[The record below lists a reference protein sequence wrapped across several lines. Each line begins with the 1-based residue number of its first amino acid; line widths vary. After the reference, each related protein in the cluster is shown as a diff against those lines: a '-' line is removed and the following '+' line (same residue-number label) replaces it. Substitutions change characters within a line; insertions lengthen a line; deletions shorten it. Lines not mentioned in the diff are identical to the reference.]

1 MANICTTQVDF
12 YASPKA
18 IEWLDQEIEKIKK
31 AENVTDAF
39 AQSFKTDS
47 DLQPDGTISN
57 IIDTIG
63 AKWITISDWS
73 KIDDTQYY
81 LNLETAWH
89 YPKDLM
95 ERIAEK
101 LQKMTEESGEEFTNP
116 NDDTYAMGKGR
127 YWDETY
133 DPIGVFVS
141 YGIGNTDEAES
152 SIDED
157 QFEWE
162 EENPEGFFWDE
173 VIEPE
178 FESLEEEI

>member
-18 IEWLDQEIEKIKK
+18 IDWLDQEIEKIRKS
-31 AENVTDAF
+31 ENVTDAF
-39 AQSFKTDS
+39 AESFKTEN

-63 AKWITISDWS
+63 AKWITISDWG
-73 KIDDTQYY
+73 KQDDTQYY

-95 ERIAEK
+95 ELIVEK
-101 LQKMTEESGEEFTNP
+101 LQKMTEEGEEEFTNP

-141 YGIGNTDEAES
+141 YGLENTDEAES

-162 EENPEGFFWDE
+162 EENPEGYFWDE

>member
-31 AENVTDAF
+31 ADNVTDAF
-39 AQSFKTDS
+39 AESFKTES

-63 AKWITISDWS
+63 AKWITISDWG
-73 KIDDTQYY
+73 KIDETQYY

-116 NDDTYAMGKGR
+116 NDETNAMGKGR
-127 YWDETY
+127 YWDETF

-141 YGIGNTDEAES
+141 YGVGNTDEAES

-157 QFEWE
+157 QFDWE

-178 FESLEEEI
+178 FESLENEI